1 MDASTK
7 LLKILAKA
15 KRLPNTPDGAKHL
28 SLEDKKNDNIEQFA
42 IEDTKNGT
50 KDATNDEIEQGPS
63 EDMDMNDTNER
74 RAARTQKKA
83 SDSSG
88 RLVFVQLFGRGY
100 EEDRFEHL
108 HPHLDKWLG

>member
-1 MDASTK
+1 MITSSSSP
-7 LLKILAKA
+7 LKTQRTARRTL
-15 KRLPNTPDGAKHL
+15 R
-28 SLEDKKNDNIEQFA
+28 
-42 IEDTKNGT
+42 
-50 KDATNDEIEQGPS
+50 NDEIEQGPS

-88 RLVFVQLFGRGY
+88 RLVRLVFVQLFGRGY

>member
-1 MDASTK
+1 MPARSSSKSSRRPRDFRK
-7 LLKILAKA
+7 
-15 KRLPNTPDGAKHL
+15 PPDGAKHL

-74 RAARTQKKA
+74 RAARTQKK
-83 SDSSG
+83 G
-88 RLVFVQLFGRGY
+88 F
-100 EEDRFEHL
+100 
-108 HPHLDKWLG
+108 